1 MNNILSTWYHWI
13 KGNNPMIEISSL
25 QHEIYSHVIKR
36 LRYQGCDT
44 KLSNTFY
51 QLEKCEHDKPSDDMY
66 KLWRKVNLYLGWQV
80 TFLITTIVYILYN
93 VLFTDMLYSQ
103 AATAQVLLPP
113 CILLFLTLIWK
124 MYIMKIYTNMIN
136 KVEQQIKDKA
146 NK

>member
-1 MNNILSTWYHWI
+1 MNIISTWYHWI
-13 KGNNPMIEISSL
+13 KNGQPMVELSAL

-36 LRYQGCDT
+36 LRYQGCDA
-44 KLSNTFY
+44 KLSSTFY

-136 KVEQQIKDKA
+136 KVEQQIKNKA